1 MLLHPTLQSLRGMK
15 LNGMAQALQE
25 QLELGHGKELEF
37 EERFAL
43 LVDREVIHRQNKGFD
58 RRLRN
63 AKLKHNASLEDID
76 YKYPRKLEGS
86 LVRSLASCDWV
97 REHHNLII
105 TGARGPPGAIFRARR
120 PTGVGKTFVASALA
134 NQACRIGFTETG
146 LKVC

>member
-15 LNGMAQALQE
+15 LDGMAQALQE

-76 YKYPRKLEGS
+76 YKYRLSRDQKRTHEQRNAPQE
-86 LVRSLASCDWV
+86 ASWWEV
-97 REHHNLII
+97 
-105 TGARGPPGAIFRARR
+105 GAGAA
-120 PTGVGKTFVASALA
+120 G
-134 NQACRIGFTETG
+134 
-146 LKVC
+146 